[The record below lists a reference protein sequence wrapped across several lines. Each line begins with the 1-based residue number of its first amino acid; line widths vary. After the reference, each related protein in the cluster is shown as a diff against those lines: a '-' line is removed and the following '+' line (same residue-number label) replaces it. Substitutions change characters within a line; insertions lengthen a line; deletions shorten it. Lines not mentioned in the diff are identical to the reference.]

1 MIFPL
6 AAWGQLQFQAPQNL
20 QQGYVMRVE
29 ATGADAGKKLT
40 AEFLGKKVPFYSDGN
55 GGLYA
60 LVPAAVMTSP
70 GSVPLTVRDA
80 AGTSVF
86 TSSIEILD
94 GHYLEQNIVTSSRM
108 RSLRTSDEEMKRMAA
123 FRAAIGPK
131 KMWTE
136 PLLRP
141 TPECSNSPFGVKR
154 RNDGK
159 LTGAIHAG
167 LDFRSP
173 KGRAVKASDAGVV
186 KVARMFPRQ
195 GGTVGLDHGQGLQTT
210 YIHLSKIAAV
220 EGKTVKRGQ
229 VIGYVGS
236 TGFATGPHLHWSVHV
251 HGVPVNPNQWVPGI
265 ESCKPL
271 E

>member
-123 FRAAIGPK
+123 FRAAIGSK

-141 TPECSNSPFGVKR
+141 APECSNSPFGVKR

-220 EGKTVKRGQ
+220 EGKAVKRGQ